1 MDLDTILQEFGNS
14 IYTAFVMPG
23 DVVLSMIGVISDDRS
38 LVMLVITSL
47 VAWSLIAVA
56 GLLLLKLIQDA
67 ARNVGARIRTLM
79 YRISRAAARLK
90 TKVILKFRGFLPH
103 RKRRSADAAPM
114 VEFDDLDLA
123 VLRSAASRGPGFT
136 TSAPELADQLTL
148 RPKQVQRSLDK
159 LSKNKMLEYVIGSTD
174 GFDNYRLSQLGTA
187 FMAQWQQAGQ

>member
-1 MDLDTILQEFGNS
+1 MLQEFGNT
-14 IYTAFVMPG
+14 IYVAFMMPG
-23 DVVLSMIGVISDDRS
+23 DLVLSTIGIAGDDRS
-38 LVMLVITSL
+38 VVMLVITSL

-56 GLLLLKLIQDA
+56 GLLLLKLLQDA
-67 ARNVGARIRTLM
+67 ARNVGARIRTLA

-90 TKVILKFRGFLPH
+90 TKVTLKFRGFLPQ
-103 RKRRSADAAPM
+103 RARRSADAAPM

-159 LSKNKMLEYVIGSTD
+159 LNKNKMLEYVIGSTD

-187 FMAQWQQAGQ
+187 FMARWQQAGQ